1 MKGFRFWHELTLVML
16 VLIVLGAARGLD
28 PLFLSWEVQRELSTH
43 VWEIAI
49 LAIPM
54 TMIIITAGIDLSI
67 GGMMALC
74 AISLGMLYQAGVSP
88 WLAAIAGTFVA
99 TFCGVF
105 NGWMITRIKV
115 HPLIVTLATMAAFR
129 GAAEGISQA
138 KPVSGLPDSFA
149 WLGQGELM
157 GMPVP
162 AWIFLAFFVLACC
175 FLLLT
180 PWGKYCYAVG
190 FNPVA
195 CRFSGVAVDR
205 LLLGLYAFSGFSSG
219 VAAVLFVAR
228 RNTAKADIGM
238 GIELLVIT
246 AVVIG
251 GVSIFGGRG
260 HLIGTALGVL
270 LIHETREF
278 VSWRWNRDELNFIVI
293 GSLLILSVLLQRLL
307 SPRAKRAQLD
317 WSDL

>member
-1 MKGFRFWHELTLVML
+1 MKRFRFWHEL
-16 VLIVLGAARGLD
+16 VLLALIALIMGLAQALD
-28 PLFLSWEVQRELSTH
+28 PLFLKAEVQRELSTH
-43 VWEIAI
+43 IWEIGI
-49 LAIPM
+49 RSIPM
-54 TMIIITAGIDLSI
+54 ALIIITAGIELAI

-74 AISLGMLYQAGVSP
+74 AITLGLLFQSGLPAG
-88 WLAAIAGTFVA
+88 LAALLGLVVA
-99 TFCGVF
+99 TLCGAF
-105 NGWMITRIKV
+105 NGVVVTRVKV

-138 KPVSGLPDSFA
+138 KPVSSFPEAFA
-149 WLGQGELM
+149 WIGQGVWM
-157 GMPVP
+157 GLPVP
-162 AWIFLAFFVLACC
+162 AWVFIV
-175 FLLLT
+175 LLLLSVLFLDLT
-180 PWGKYCYAVG
+180 AWGKYCHAVG
-190 FNPVA
+190 ANEEA

-205 LLLGLYAFSGFSSG
+205 LLMGLYTFSGFCAG
-219 VAAVLFVAR
+219 LAALLFVAR

-260 HLIGTALGVL
+260 HLFGTVLGVF

-293 GSLLILSVLLQRLL
+293 GLLLIFSVLLHRWLTPKGA
-307 SPRAKRAQLD
+307 SR
-317 WSDL
+317 